1 MENVTIEINNLSKK
15 YKHALAVKN
24 MSFKISK
31 GQTIGLLGPNGC
43 GKSTTIGM
51 LLGLI
56 KPTSGYVLING
67 KNMEINRTELLQ
79 KMNFISPYIELPK
92 KLTIEE
98 NLKVYGRMYGVKNL
112 DSRII
117 ESMEVLNL
125 VKLKK
130 RKTGELSSGQKN
142 RVSLAK
148 AFINDP
154 EILLLDEPTASLDPD
169 VGDYVRGIIENFS
182 SKKKKTIL
190 IASHNMNEVERLCDE
205 VMMMKNGEIID
216 KGKTIDLIKKHGRES
231 LEDFFLKIVREKNE
245 IL

>member
-1 MENVTIEINNLSKK
+1 MEEIAIEIKNLNKK
-15 YKHALAVKN
+15 FRDTLAVKN
-24 MSFKISK
+24 MSFKIYK

-56 KPTSGYVLING
+56 KPTSGNVIIDG
-67 KNMEINRTELLQ
+67 KNMENNRTELLQ
-79 KMNFISPYIELPK
+79 KMNFISPYIDLPK

-112 DSRII
+112 KNKIVELM
-117 ESMEVLNL
+117 ESLNL
-125 VKLKK
+125 TGLKK
-130 RKTGELSSGQKN
+130 RKTGDLSSGQKN

-148 AFINDP
+148 ALINDP

-169 VGDYVRGIIENFS
+169 VGDYVRSIIENFS
-182 SKKKKTIL
+182 SNKKKTIL

-216 KGKTIDLIKKHGRES
+216 KGKSIDLISKHGRKN
-231 LEDFFLKIVREKNE
+231 LEEVFLKIVREKNE